1 MAIARFLAREWQLM
15 RNRVVWSLAGWR
27 DAWANEASLR
37 MWSLANL
44 LSVIALFLLPLTS
57 IERMLIMS
65 LGILILAMELA
76 NTGLERVIDLV
87 SPDENDLARRAKD
100 CGSAAVAI
108 TAISAGV
115 AWVWALW
122 QVFGGG

>member
-1 MAIARFLAREWQLM
+1 MAIGKFLLREIGLM

-37 MWSLANL
+37 MWTLANL
-44 LSVIALFLLPLTS
+44 LSIIALFILPLMPS
-57 IERMLIMS
+57 ERMFIMS

-87 SPDENDLARRAKD
+87 SPGENDLARRAKD
-100 CGSAAVAI
+100 CGSAAVAV
-108 TAISAGV
+108 TAIAAGV
-115 AWVWALW
+115 AWCWVLW
-122 QVFGGG
+122 RVFGGG